1 MRGKTKIV
9 NDLPTAYLSVL
20 GEGIGLSNGCI
31 LCTGTVT
38 CPSQGKPHPKSSHV
52 CLISSSVRGPGKLRL
67 SFLGRNSSSSFRL
80 LIHEI
85 IEFQFLG
92 VHCFKA
98 YLPNSERRDRSILQ
112 NNLTFISLLYHL
124 VPVCWNCTVKNR
136 VGFACLCFKFHWL

>member
-1 MRGKTKIV
+1 MGDRSWLSTSINVEKYKIRAVKQHFFKEATMRGKTKIV

-98 YLPNSERRDRSILQ
+98 YLPNSERRDRSIL
-112 NNLTFISLLYHL
+112 
-124 VPVCWNCTVKNR
+124 
-136 VGFACLCFKFHWL
+136 